1 MTQSQDPPEQIP
13 DQPNP
18 FGLQAQ
24 IDELHMRRERAARLG
39 GADKLARRS
48 DEGLLNA
55 HQRIALLVD
64 PGSFS
69 ELGSLSHSEMPG
81 MAEKSWGDGLV
92 IGIGSIDG
100 RPVAVNAADK
110 TVFAATEGQVHFRKA
125 LALHDY
131 AVRRGMAIFNLGE
144 GGGLRMPDGMGSD
157 GISLSMMPVAWNRH
171 DRAVPI
177 LSAILGDSFG
187 GPTWLA
193 MVSDFVVQAKGT
205 CMAVA
210 GPRMLEIATGEKIG
224 AEELGGWKIHAE
236 TTGQADASAD
246 TEQDAILQLRRCFS
260 YLPSHAGEAPPVKP
274 CGDDPLRRL
283 DELVDIVPTQR
294 NRGYDMLRVI
304 RLIVDDGEFF
314 ELKPLFGRALITCL
328 ARLGGRVVGI
338 IASQPMRNAGAGGP
352 DECDKAIDFTCLCDS
367 FHIPL
372 VYLHDTPGFAVG
384 SRAEQKRMPT
394 KIMVWNQANA
404 HATVPRLSVVI
415 RKSIGAAYGNMM
427 GPQMGADAVVVW
439 PSAEINFTGPEVGI
453 NVVYGRQLAESTDPA
468 AERQRLL
475 ERWSFDSSPYKAAGR
490 YLIDDVIDPRETR
503 SFLCRMLE
511 QACRKNSG
519 MGERR
524 LANWPTGF

>member
-1 MTQSQDPPEQIP
+1 MNQTNDPPS
-13 DQPNP
+13 P

-24 IDELHMRRERAARLG
+24 IDDLNSRRTRAAQLG
-39 GADKLARRS
+39 GSDKLLRRS
-48 DEGLLNA
+48 EQGLLSA

-64 PGSFS
+64 PGSFR
-69 ELGSLSHSEMPG
+69 ELGALTHSEMPG
-81 MAEKSWGDGLV
+81 MAEKSWGDGVV
-92 IGIGSIDG
+92 IGVGCIDG

-131 AVRRGMAIFNLGE
+131 AVRHGMPIINLGE

-157 GISLSMMPVAWNRH
+157 GISQSMMPLAWNGH

-187 GPTWLA
+187 GPTWVA
-193 MVSDFVVQAKGT
+193 MVSDFVVQTKGS

-210 GPRMLEIATGEKIG
+210 GPRMLEIATGEKITE
-224 AEELGGWKIHAE
+224 EELGGWKLHAE
-236 TTGQADASAD
+236 TTGQADRVAD
-246 TEQDAILQLRRCFS
+246 TEQDAILELRRCCSF
-260 YLPSHAGEAPPVKP
+260 LPAHAGEAPPRKT
-274 CGDDPLRRL
+274 CGDDPQRGL
-283 DELVDIVPTQR
+283 DDVVNIVPTQR

-304 RLIVDDGEFF
+304 QLIVDDGDFF
-314 ELKPLFGRALITCL
+314 EMKPLFGRALITGL

-352 DECDKAIDFTCLCDS
+352 DECDKATDFTCLCDS

-372 VYLHDTPGFAVG
+372 IYLHDTPGFAVG

-427 GPQMGADAVVVW
+427 GAAMGADAVVAW

-453 NVVYGRQLAESTDPA
+453 NVVYGRQLAESNDPA
-468 AERQRLL
+468 AARQALL
-475 ERWSFDSSPYKAAGR
+475 ERWSFDSSPYKAASR
-490 YLIDDVIDPRETR
+490 FLIDDVIDPRDTR
-503 SFLCRMLE
+503 VFLCRLLE
-511 QACRKNSG
+511 QACRKNGG
-519 MGERR
+519 MGARR